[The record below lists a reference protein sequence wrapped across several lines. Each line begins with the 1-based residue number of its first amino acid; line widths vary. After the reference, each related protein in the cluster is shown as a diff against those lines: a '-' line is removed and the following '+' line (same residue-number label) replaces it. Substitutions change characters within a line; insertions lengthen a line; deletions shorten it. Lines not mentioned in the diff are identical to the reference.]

1 MKKLLHLIRKV
12 WSQKIEGQVR
22 LYLNDSLGSLIE
34 SEFSEL
40 SDKIQLSV
48 REVVRDVAPG
58 IVRDVIRAEI
68 EKIKNQE

>member
-1 MKKLLHLIRKV
+1 
-12 WSQKIEGQVR
+12 
-22 LYLNDSLGSLIE
+22 LNDSLGALIE

-58 IVRDVIRAEI
+58 IVRDVIQAEI
-68 EKIKNQE
+68 EKMKNQE